1 MKKLLV
7 ACALLSPVALHA
19 QVATLVQPSNIS
31 YAGLEK
37 NMLFYAN
44 KRFTVTQTGSHQL
57 DASKLFDGRYDPSYT
72 GAPTENDPTVV
83 LIDNIWAVHTQKV
96 AYVGWTTR
104 YWPPTRFKV
113 EGYNISGTAGWQT
126 IADVTGYTNTEYIQ
140 TLFGQFSKLR
150 FTFYNGT
157 GPQGQL
163 GISELFFLH
172 GEAVQAYDGL
182 MVRYDENGEVNIGN
196 NQRNSNLN
204 VNGNIKTRK
213 VKVTQQEWA
222 DFVFD
227 PTYQLPTL
235 PAVAQFI
242 RDNRH
247 LPDIPSAAEV
257 SKQGVDV
264 GDMSARLLQK
274 IEEMTLYL
282 IEQHKQIDTLTQQ
295 NRLMAEKIKQLEQS
309 HTR

>member
-1 MKKLLV
+1 MKKLLA
-7 ACALLSPVALHA
+7 ACALLLPMALYA
-19 QVATLVQPSNIS
+19 QMATLVQPSNIT

-37 NMLFYAN
+37 NMLFYAH
-44 KRFTVTQTGSHQL
+44 KRFTVTQTGTNQL
-57 DASKLFDGRYDPSYT
+57 DAAKLFDGRYEPSYT
-72 GAPTENDPTVV
+72 GAPIASDPTVV
-83 LIDNIWAVHTQKV
+83 LIDNVWAVHTQKV

-104 YWPPTRFKV
+104 YWPPTRFKI

-126 IADVTGYTNTEYIQ
+126 IADVSNYANTEFIQ
-140 TLFGQFSKLR
+140 TLFGQFSKFR

-157 GPQGQL
+157 GPAGQL

-172 GEAVQAYDGL
+172 GEAAQAYDGL
-182 MVRYDENGEVNIGN
+182 MVRYDESGEVNIGN
-196 NQRNSNLN
+196 SQRNSNLN

-213 VKVTQQEWA
+213 VKVTLQDWA

-227 PTYQLPTL
+227 PAYQLPAL
-235 PAVAQFI
+235 PAVEQFI

-247 LPDIPSAAEV
+247 LPDIPSAETV
-257 SKQGVDV
+257 NKQGVDL

-295 NRLMAEKIKQLEQS
+295 NRLMAEKIRQLEKS
-309 HTR
+309 AY